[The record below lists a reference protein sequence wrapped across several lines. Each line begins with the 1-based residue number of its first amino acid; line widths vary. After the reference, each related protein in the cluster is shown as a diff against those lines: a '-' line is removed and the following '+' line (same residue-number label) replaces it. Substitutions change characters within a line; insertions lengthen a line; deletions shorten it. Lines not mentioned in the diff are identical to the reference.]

1 MAIRS
6 EWNRG
11 SSQDKMVL
19 AQAQQTFSR
28 GGHNGVNY
36 QKYVEWAEGGYSKV
50 FWGICRYSKVFW
62 GILARLKPCHPG
74 SEGDN
79 RRTGV
84 KMDLIEDT
92 ILTATPLVQCEM
104 REAVVSSKSH
114 PGPTKPLISEWK
126 ATLHSGHSNMCGAYL
141 GGQPFGRRI
150 EKSNAKRAWF
160 FSFISWPIEGQVGV
174 QSGGEQKAALEVLH
188 RYTGC

>member
-11 SSQDKMVL
+11 SSQDKMFL

-84 KMDLIEDT
+84 KMDLIGYH
-92 ILTATPLVQCEM
+92 LN
-104 REAVVSSKSH
+104 RH
-114 PGPTKPLISEWK
+114 PTCPMWNERRWRWAKTHPNPTKPLISEWK
-126 ATLHSGHSNMCGAYL
+126 ATLAFGQQSNMRTYL
-141 GGQPFGRRI
+141 DHKNSQTESILKCTAG
-150 EKSNAKRAWF
+150 S
-160 FSFISWPIEGQVGV
+160 
-174 QSGGEQKAALEVLH
+174 
-188 RYTGC
+188 

>member
-36 QKYVEWAEGGYSKV
+36 QKYVEWAEGG
-50 FWGICRYSKVFW
+50 CSKVFW

-92 ILTATPLVQCEM
+92 ILTATPLVQCGM

-160 FSFISWPIEGQVGV
+160 FSFISWPIEGQVG
-174 QSGGEQKAALEVLH
+174 EQKAALEVLH